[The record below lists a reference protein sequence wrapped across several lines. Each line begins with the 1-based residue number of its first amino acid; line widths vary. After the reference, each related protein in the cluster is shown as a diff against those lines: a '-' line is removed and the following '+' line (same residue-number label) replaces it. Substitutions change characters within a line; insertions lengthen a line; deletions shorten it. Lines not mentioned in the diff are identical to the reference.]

1 MKRLISVVFMIMF
14 TCSIA
19 SAALAG
25 AILRQPVYESGRTT
39 IRWDVTGNDPGT
51 FQVMVQPVDN
61 GPAKQTVRD
70 VGTTRSKSITTTE
83 CIPGKSY
90 EITLKDG
97 AGEVLDRQVFR
108 MDEPKTFEDGKLK
121 ILPSR
126 SAWNSVRLM
135 TAANIRR

>member
-1 MKRLISVVFMIMF
+1 MKRLISVAFIIMF

-19 SAALAG
+19 SAAMAG

-39 IRWDVTGNDPGT
+39 IRWDVTGDDPGT
-51 FQVMVQPVDN
+51 FQVTVQPVDN

-90 EITLKDG
+90 EITLKDR
-97 AGEVLDRQVFR
+97 AGEVLKKAYNMEELEEGSFLAGYVSRKKQ
-108 MDEPKTFEDGKLK
+108 M
-121 ILPSR
+121 LPGIM
-126 SAWNSVRLM
+126 LEM
-135 TAANIRR
+135 GQ